1 MRAPSNLWPS
11 TSISV
16 SSKNT
21 SASPACSHRP
31 GFACRLAPSPNCAVR
46 GGTSLP
52 TPFVLARRPSAQRGR
67 TRAFN
72 QAEQVHEHAVLPQ
85 ALGISEG
92 YPATGKSEEQL
103 GHVGHGRKSR
113 TGAFARV
120 QRGRLVDAFPQT
132 KAAAERIHQHLAAMR
147 GRLVRVGQE
156 EVQSGFLLCKQR
168 HGYTSP

>member
-31 GFACRLAPSPNCAVR
+31 GLACWLAQSTNCALR
-46 GGTSLP
+46 RCRSITLSLVWAP
-52 TPFVLARRPSAQRGR
+52 QPLAQRGLI
-67 TRAFN
+67 RAFS
-72 QAEQVHEHAVLPQ
+72 QAEQVQEHGVLPR
-85 ALGISEG
+85 ALGSGEG
-92 YPATGKSEEQL
+92 APATGKGEEQL

-113 TGAFARV
+113 TGALARV

-156 EVQSGFLLCKQR
+156 EAQSGFLLCKQR